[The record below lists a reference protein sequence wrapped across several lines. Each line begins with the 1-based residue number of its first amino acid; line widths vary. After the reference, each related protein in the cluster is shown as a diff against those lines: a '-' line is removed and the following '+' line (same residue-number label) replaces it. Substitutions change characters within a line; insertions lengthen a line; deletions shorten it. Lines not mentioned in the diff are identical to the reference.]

1 MYFGLWTTDS
11 DDDSTYPV
19 ELNTILDKNALFKV
33 VVKTHNVEQ
42 HVEVY
47 TILKICDDE
56 ELTKQFRP
64 SSSEDDF
71 PDSNPNNDLNT
82 PTNTLDKRSLLEVE
96 LLGIEVEDDAQL
108 SRTKLKKVFKKEKLA

>member
-71 PDSNPNNDLNT
+71 PGKASAIKSASHSWYKTMISDSNYAEFDNFS
-82 PTNTLDKRSLLEVE
+82 KW
-96 LLGIEVEDDAQL
+96 LGVSQ
-108 SRTKLKKVFKKEKLA
+108 